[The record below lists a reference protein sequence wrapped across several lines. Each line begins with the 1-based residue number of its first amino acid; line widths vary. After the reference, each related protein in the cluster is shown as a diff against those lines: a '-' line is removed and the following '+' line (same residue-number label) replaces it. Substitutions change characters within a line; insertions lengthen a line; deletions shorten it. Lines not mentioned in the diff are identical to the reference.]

1 MDATPDAAN
10 DCGSHP
16 ELPGWARP
24 LVEELTLRDGA
35 TVTLR
40 PIRPQDL
47 ARHTRFVH
55 ALSPHTGY
63 LRLLSPRT
71 PQPDELQRMTE
82 PDYPHS
88 LALVAIA
95 CVDGVQTEVGV
106 ARYARSVDAQAA
118 ARGSAEF
125 AIVLADAWQGRG
137 LARLLLDRLV
147 AAAAAAGV
155 RELADVTLHENLAMV
170 GLARALG
177 FAVRRDPQ
185 DARLTQLR
193 KTLASDPPAS

>member
-1 MDATPDAAN
+1 MDATPNAAD
-10 DCGSHP
+10 DCGSHL
-16 ELPGWARP
+16 ELPDWARP

-40 PIRPQDL
+40 PIRPHDL
-47 ARHTRFVH
+47 PRHTRFVH

-63 LRLLSPRT
+63 MRLLSPRT

-82 PDYPHS
+82 TDYPHT

-106 ARYARSVDAQAA
+106 ARYAPSVDARAA
-118 ARGSAEF
+118 ARKSAEF

-137 LARLLLDRLV
+137 LARVLLSRLV
-147 AAAAAAGV
+147 EAARAAGV
-155 RELADVTLHENLAMV
+155 RELADVTLHENAPMI

-177 FAVRRDPQ
+177 FTVTRDPH
-185 DARLTQLR
+185 DARLTRLH
-193 KTLASDPPAS
+193 KTLAD

>member
-1 MDATPDAAN
+1 MDATPDAAD

-16 ELPGWARP
+16 ELPDWARP
-24 LVEELTLRDGA
+24 LVKELTLRDGA

-47 ARHTRFVH
+47 PRHTRFVH

-63 LRLLSPRT
+63 MRLLSPRT

-82 PDYPHS
+82 TDYPHA

-106 ARYARSVDAQAA
+106 ARYAPSVDARAA
-118 ARGSAEF
+118 ARKSAEF

-137 LARLLLDRLV
+137 LARVLLSRLID
-147 AAAAAAGV
+147 ATRAAGV
-155 RELADVTLHENLAMV
+155 LELADVTLHENAPMI

-177 FAVRRDPQ
+177 FAVKRDPH

-193 KTLASDPPAS
+193 KALDTDA